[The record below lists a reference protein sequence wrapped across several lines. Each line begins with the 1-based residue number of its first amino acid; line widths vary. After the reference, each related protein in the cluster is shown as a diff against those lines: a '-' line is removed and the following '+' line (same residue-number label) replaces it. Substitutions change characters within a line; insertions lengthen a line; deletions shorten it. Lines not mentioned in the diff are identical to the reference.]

1 MPLRAASSLLLVSL
15 MACAGSRAGSPPTAE
30 PTASSQAPAPS
41 ASAKKGLLV
50 MAHGGTEEWNAAV
63 EAAVAPLRGRW
74 EVEVCYGMAV
84 ASALEASMKR
94 LEARGVGDV
103 AVVRLFVSGDSWR
116 EETEYILGL
125 RAELPAEKVKAHAA
139 MPHHGPGHSGHKME
153 APRPI
158 SHGARV
164 AMSRDGIGDSPLI
177 DPILVDRIEGLSKEP
192 ARETVLVIAH
202 GPGDDAEN
210 ERWIARMKERLEPLR
225 ARAHFRRIEVATLRE
240 DWPEKRAAAERRI
253 RSIVE
258 EGSAGGRVIVVPFRI
273 AGFGPYREVLKGLT
287 YVSDGAGFLP
297 HANVTRW
304 IEQTAE
310 ALLESIALRESSRP
324 RS

>member
-1 MPLRAASSLLLVSL
+1 MSSRAALSLGFLVTLALACGGGTQAGGRESSRPE
-15 MACAGSRAGSPPTAE
+15 AQP
-30 PTASSQAPAPS
+30 APAPGG
-41 ASAKKGLLV
+41 APARKGLLL

-63 EAAVAPLRGRW
+63 EAAVAPLRARW

-84 ASALEASMKR
+84 SSALEASMQR
-94 LEARGVGDV
+94 LEARGVTDV

-125 RAELPAEKVKAHAA
+125 RAELPARKVRAHAA
-139 MPHHGPGHSGHKME
+139 LPHHGGGHGGHRME

-158 SHGARV
+158 AHRARV
-164 AMSRDGIGDSPLI
+164 AMSRDGVGDSPLI
-177 DPILVDRIEGLSKEP
+177 DRILLDRVEALSTEP
-192 ARETVLVIAH
+192 ARETILVIAH

-210 ERWIARMKERLEPLR
+210 ERWIARMKERLEPLHSR
-225 ARAHFRRIEVATLRE
+225 GHFRKVEVATLRE
-240 DWPEKRAAAERRI
+240 DWPEKRPAAERRI

-258 EGSAGGRVIVVPFRI
+258 QGSADGRVIVVPFRI

-297 HANVTRW
+297 HENVTRW
-304 IEQTAE
+304 IEQSAE
-310 ALLESIALRESSRP
+310 ALLESIARR
-324 RS
+324 